1 MRHRTIKPEDMF
13 RLQLLLQAQLS
24 PDGKMVANVVTRVD
38 TKTDKDQF
46 AIWLLSLQSGEAR
59 QLTTGTAS
67 EWNPQWSPDGNQIAF
82 ISTRGGPPQVYVSPV
97 DGGEARPLTF
107 LKRGVGGVPLWS
119 PDGNQIAF
127 AASAKDE
134 ARDPRK
140 PYRITRFIHR
150 VDGMGNVDDGIQD
163 IYVTNTKGGEVK
175 RLTEGPYDK
184 SPIAWSPDGQ
194 ELLFTA
200 SLFPDSS
207 DTHPRLWSVDL
218 KGEIRELVDT
228 WCWSITAAWTPD
240 GTRIVY
246 ILPQADALD
255 GAKADLWIIDRSGG
269 EPECRTASLN
279 ANVGN
284 SLSSDIPTPG
294 GTSILFDEGG
304 NNAFVRVQDKGF
316 VHIYRVGLAGEESW
330 ERVATRKHSSFL
342 LGGNNDQLLYAISDF
357 DRPAELF
364 ISRVD
369 GANERQLTHL
379 NDDLL
384 AQRQMA
390 SVEHLLFPSIDEVQ
404 VEGWILKPPVGSPPY
419 PTILFS
425 HSGPHNA
432 LGHKFHFELQML
444 AGAGYAALV
453 VNFRGSVGYG
463 TEFGTSINGDWG
475 NLDYQDSMAAVDYV
489 VARGIADPDRLGCCG
504 FSFGGYLT
512 CWIVGQTNRF
522 KAAVAENPITN
533 LVSLY
538 GTSQNGPGSWV
549 REMGGRPHEIPDV
562 YRRCSPI
569 TYAHRCKT
577 PTLIVQGE
585 ADLNC
590 SPEQG
595 EQFYT
600 VLKANGCT
608 VEMLRMPN
616 MSHEGS
622 KSGPPIVR
630 RAQNE
635 ALIDW
640 MNRYVRGSEAR

>member
-1 MRHRTIKPEDMF
+1 MRQRTIDPADMF
-13 RLQLLLQAQLS
+13 HLQLLRDVQLS
-24 PDGKMVANVVTRVD
+24 PDGKMVTYVVSRVD
-38 TKTDKDQF
+38 TNKDKDHS
-46 AIWLLSLQSGEAR
+46 AIWLLSLQTGESR
-59 QLTTGTAS
+59 QLTGGVARDS
-67 EWNPQWSPDGNQIAF
+67 NPQWSPDGNQIAF
-82 ISTRGGPPQVYVSPV
+82 ISTRGGPSQVYVIPV

-107 LKRGVGGVPLWS
+107 LKRGVGGGPLWS

-127 AASAKDE
+127 TASATDE
-134 ARDPRK
+134 ARDPSK
-140 PYRITRFIHR
+140 PYRITRFIYR
-150 VDGMGNVDDGIQD
+150 VDGMGNVDDGIED
-163 IYVTNTKGGEVK
+163 IYTTNTEGGETK
-175 RLTEGPYDK
+175 RLAEGSYHK
-184 SPIAWSPDGQ
+184 SLIAWSPDGQ

-200 SLFPDSS
+200 SLFPDSA
-207 DTHPRLWSVDL
+207 DTHPRICIVNL
-218 KGEIRELVDT
+218 KGQVRELVDV

-246 ILPQADALD
+246 IVPQADALD
-255 GAKADLWIIDRSGG
+255 GANNDLWVIDRRGG

-279 ANVGN
+279 ANVDNG
-284 SLSSDIPTPG
+284 LSSDTPGPG
-294 GTSILFDEGG
+294 GTPILVDEGS
-304 NNAFVRVQDKGF
+304 NDAFVKVQDRGF
-316 VHIYRVGLAGEESW
+316 VRIYRVGLAGEESW
-330 ERVATRKHSSFL
+330 EPVVTRRHSCFL
-342 LGGNNDQLLYAISDF
+342 LGGNNDHLLYAVSDF

-364 ISRVD
+364 ISGVD

-379 NDDLL
+379 NDDWL
-384 AQRQMA
+384 AKRQMA
-390 SVEHLLFPSIDEVQ
+390 SVEHLLFPSMDQVQ

-432 LGHKFHFELQML
+432 LGRAFHFELQML
-444 AGAGYAALV
+444 AGAGYAVLV

-489 VARGIADPDRLGCCG
+489 VASGIADPDRLGCCG

-512 CWIVGQTNRF
+512 CWIVGQTDRF

-533 LVSLY
+533 LASLY
-538 GTSQNGPGSWV
+538 GTSHNGPGPWV

-569 TYAHRCKT
+569 TYAHRCRT
-577 PTLIVQGE
+577 PTLIIQGE
-585 ADLNC
+585 ADYNC

-622 KSGPPIVR
+622 KSGPPMMR
-630 RAQNE
+630 RAQNA
-635 ALIDW
+635 ALLDW
-640 MNRYVRGSEAR
+640 MNRYVLGSEAR